1 MKIASANVQLQS
13 SHVATSSFESNEHLE
28 MWVGNRRGAANGSN
42 GIGTVVRGAARAQ
55 VELSKEARALQGAE
69 ATDNDDDEIDADPRM
84 RFLKQLI
91 EALTGKSIKTVDA
104 KDLRPDATRAGPT
117 PDSPAPAPAP
127 QGGPPRAGFGVD
139 YQYHAKYQEH
149 EQTRFAAQGTVKTAD
164 GQEIRFKLDLAMER
178 NYAETTDVQLRLGD
192 ARMKD
197 PLVLDF
203 AGPAAALSDTR
214 FSFDLDA
221 DGTAESIPMLAGG
234 TGYLA
239 IDRNDNG
246 RIDDGSELFGPTTGN
261 GFDELAAFDRDKNG
275 WIDESDPAF
284 GQLRVWSPATEGAG
298 SLKTAA
304 EAGVGALYLGN
315 VATPF
320 SLRGA
325 ANSSLG
331 EMRSS
336 GVYLREDGSAGTV
349 SQIDLSV

>member
-1 MKIASANVQLQS
+1 MKIASASVQLQS
-13 SHVATSSFESNEHLE
+13 SHVATSSFESNERLE
-28 MWVGNRRGAANGSN
+28 MWVGNRRGGANGGN
-42 GIGTVVRGAARAQ
+42 DIGTVVREAARAQ
-55 VELSKEARALQGAE
+55 VEVSKEARALQEAG
-69 ATDNDDDEIDADPRM
+69 ATDNDDDTIDADPRM

-91 EALTGKSIKTVDA
+91 EALTGKSVKTVDA
-104 KDLRPDATRAGPT
+104 KDLRPDAAPAAPT
-117 PDSPAPAPAP
+117 VPDAPAPAQQ
-127 QGGPPRAGFGVD
+127 QGPRRARFGVD

-164 GQEIRFKLDLAMER
+164 GQEIRFKLDLSMER
-178 NYAETTDVQLRLGD
+178 NYSETKDVQMRLGD
-192 ARMKD
+192 AQMKD

-221 DGTAESIPMLAGG
+221 DGTAESLPMLAGG

-246 RIDDGSELFGPTTGN
+246 RIDDGGELFGPSTGS
-261 GFDELAAFDRDKNG
+261 GFGELAALDSDKNG
-275 WIDESDPAF
+275 WIDESDAAF

-325 ANSSLG
+325 ANNSLG
-331 EMRSS
+331 EMRTS
-336 GVYLREDGSAGTV
+336 GVYLHEDGSAGTV
-349 SQIDLSV
+349 NQIDLSV